1 MGIYTSTIE
10 IYLNKNCDIKDITD
24 LVEKEVYKSGILTG
38 IVNIFAIGSTASL
51 TTIEYERG
59 VISDLKNA
67 IYRLVPDNIPYAHD
81 MAWHDGN
88 GHSHVQAAIIGPSL
102 TIPIRNNRLT
112 LGTWQQIVLINHDVR
127 SRNRKVEITVIGE

>member
-88 GHSHVQAAIIGPSL
+88 GHSHVQAAIMGPSL
-102 TIPIRNNRLT
+102 TIPIRNNRLM
-112 LGTWQQIVLINHDVR
+112 LGPWQQIVLINHDVR

>member
-1 MGIYTSTIE
+1 MGVYTSTIE

-24 LVEKEVYKSGILTG
+24 LVEKEVYKSGILIG

-81 MAWHDGN
+81 IAWHDGN

-102 TIPIRNNRLT
+102 TIPIRNNRLM

>member
-88 GHSHVQAAIIGPSL
+88 GHSHVQAAIMGPSL
-102 TIPIRNNRLT
+102 TIPIRNNRLM

>member
-1 MGIYTSTIE
+1 MGVYTTTIE

-24 LVEKEVYKSGILTG
+24 LVEKEVYKSGILIG

-59 VISDLKNA
+59 VIADLKNA

-102 TIPIRNNRLT
+102 TIPIRNNRLM

>member
-1 MGIYTSTIE
+1 MGVYTSTIE

-24 LVEKEVYKSGILTG
+24 LVEKEVYKSGILIG

-88 GHSHVQAAIIGPSL
+88 GHSHVQAAIMGPSL
-102 TIPIRNNRLT
+102 TIPIRNNRLM

>member
-1 MGIYTSTIE
+1 MGVYTSTIE

-24 LVEKEVYKSGILTG
+24 LVEKEVYKSGILIG

-59 VISDLKNA
+59 VIADLKNA

-102 TIPIRNNRLT
+102 TIPIRNNRLM

>member
-1 MGIYTSTIE
+1 MGIYTSTLE
-10 IYLNKNCDIKDITD
+10 IYLKNNCDIKDITD
-24 LVEKEVYKSGILTG
+24 LVQNEIDKSRISTG
-38 IVNIFAIGSTASL
+38 VINIFAIGSTASL

-67 IYRLVPDNIPYAHD
+67 IYRLAPDNIPYAHD

-88 GHSHVQAAIIGPSL
+88 GHSHVQAAIMGPSL
-102 TIPIRNNRLT
+102 TIPIRNGRLL

-127 SRNRKVEITVIGE
+127 SRNRKVELTVIGE